1 MNLDELSAS
10 LSVLK
15 NKRGAL
21 LGNHV
26 RDLERNPENPDVPS
40 QAAIFLVKLEA
51 LNKQYVDIF
60 YEILALINDE
70 DDMWTESGHKCD
82 YIPGVDIRLHRLIEG
97 VCSLETTDNGNKAL
111 MRRSM

>member
-15 NKRGAL
+15 NKRGATWGSITL
-21 LGNHV
+21 LGNRV

-51 LNKQYVDIF
+51 LNTS
-60 YEILALINDE
+60 
-70 DDMWTESGHKCD
+70 MWTS
-82 YIPGVDIRLHRLIEG
+82 
-97 VCSLETTDNGNKAL
+97 T
-111 MRRSM
+111 MRYSP

>member
-15 NKRGAL
+15 NKRGATWGSITL

-51 LNKQYVDIF
+51 LNKQYVDIY

-70 DDMWTESGHKCD
+70 DDMWTESGHT
-82 YIPGVDIRLHRLIEG
+82 R
-97 VCSLETTDNGNKAL
+97 
-111 MRRSM
+111 